1 MSHSIPSS
9 SVVFLLDIGTDTSEI
24 DDAQIA
30 LLLSWLSPTELAR
43 YDRIARPLR
52 KRQFLAGRMLLRY
65 ALAQLLKIPA
75 QRITLTEQERQA
87 PLLRIA
93 GIEEEASLLPHFSI
107 SHTGNWAACAC
118 SLSSRLGLD
127 IELLN
132 AHRDL
137 NAISQHTFHADDVA
151 WIKMQP
157 DQVAAFY
164 RLWSI
169 KEARFKLTQGYAVA
183 ETEHCYEMPH
193 PEMTVVLMSDQALA
207 AEPHYDIVE
216 WSTLADYF
224 LLIS

>member
-107 SHTGNWAACAC
+107 SHTGNWAACWTLSC
-118 SLSSRLGLD
+118 SMH
-127 IELLN
+127 I
-132 AHRDL
+132 
-137 NAISQHTFHADDVA
+137 AI
-151 WIKMQP
+151 
-157 DQVAAFY
+157 
-164 RLWSI
+164 
-169 KEARFKLTQGYAVA
+169 
-183 ETEHCYEMPH
+183 
-193 PEMTVVLMSDQALA
+193 
-207 AEPHYDIVE
+207 
-216 WSTLADYF
+216 
-224 LLIS
+224 